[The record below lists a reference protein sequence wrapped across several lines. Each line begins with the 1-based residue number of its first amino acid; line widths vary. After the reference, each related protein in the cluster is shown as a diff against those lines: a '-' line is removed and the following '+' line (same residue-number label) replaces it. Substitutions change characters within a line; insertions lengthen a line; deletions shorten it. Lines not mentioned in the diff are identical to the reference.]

1 MDVQKH
7 ELIFCYSKIIFF
19 CTLYKI
25 IEEELSTIVYVIV
38 YSICNCVSFNHDDW

>member
-7 ELIFCYSKIIFF
+7 ELIFCYSKILFL

-25 IEEELSTIVYVIV
+25 IEEELGILVHVIV
-38 YSICNCVSFNHDDW
+38 YSICNSVLFSHGN